1 MRRSALF
8 FVFLTVAAP
17 LFAQVQSVGDVSFA
31 VPDGWT
37 YQGAANGGAMILK
50 QGANFWVISVH
61 ASRPT
66 TGNAAADFKAAW
78 RSEILTI
85 QGFERSLPGYDPYDF
100 NKSLGYPGK
109 EYSGNSDN
117 GQMYIRLYT
126 LETGRVV
133 VPITVIAPNRQ
144 AIDFMEHI
152 AWAVVGSVRVAPLQA
167 SPIRTSISMADLA
180 GDWKSGMATSQ
191 TYYNRYT
198 GAYAGSTQTF
208 YGAEYHISGNRFT
221 YGLAGMMNSQVVRDS
236 DEGTVQLGEGGY
248 INFVGRRYNRR
259 FRFINAQT
267 AIDGSTVLMLLSA
280 EADQPGVNIAARQE
294 DWTRPARK

>member
-1 MRRSALF
+1 MRRSLLSLL
-8 FVFLTVAAP
+8 FLTFTAP
-17 LFAQVQSVGDVSFA
+17 LLAQVQSIGDVSFA

-50 QGANFWVISVH
+50 QGAYFWIISVH

-66 TGNAAADFKAAW
+66 TGNPSADFKAAW

-85 QGFERSLPGYDPYDF
+85 PGFQKSLPAYEPYDI
-100 NKSLGYPGK
+100 NKTLGYPGK
-109 EYSGNSDN
+109 QYSGSSDN
-117 GQMYIRLYT
+117 NQMYIRLYT

-133 VPITVIAPNRQ
+133 VPVTVIAPSRQ
-144 AIDFMEHI
+144 AVDVMEHI

-167 SPIRTSISMADLA
+167 SPIRSSITMADLA

-221 YGLAGMMNSQVVRDS
+221 YGLAGMMNNQIVRDS
-236 DEGTVQLGEGGY
+236 DEGTVQLGEGY
-248 INFVGRRYNRR
+248 VNFVGRRYNRR
-259 FRFINAQT
+259 FRFLNAQT
-267 AIDGSTVLMLLSA
+267 AIDGSTVLMLLPS
-280 EADQPGVNIAARQE
+280 EADKPDVNIASRQE
-294 DWTRPARK
+294 DWTRPARR